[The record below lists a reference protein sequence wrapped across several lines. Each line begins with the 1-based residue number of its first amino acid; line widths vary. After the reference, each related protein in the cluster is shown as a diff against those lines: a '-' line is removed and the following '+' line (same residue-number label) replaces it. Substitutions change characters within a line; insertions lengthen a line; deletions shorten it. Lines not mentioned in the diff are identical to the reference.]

1 MYYYLYVELLN
12 IEGWVYLQLQDI
24 LCKHVLICKKKS
36 VLTMHGDSTK
46 FFFKGKELKN
56 EMKEKTFLSFNGN
69 AKSTKILVSTNIL
82 TTLS

>member
-1 MYYYLYVELLN
+1 
-12 IEGWVYLQLQDI
+12 
-24 LCKHVLICKKKS
+24 
-36 VLTMHGDSTK
+36 MHGDSTK